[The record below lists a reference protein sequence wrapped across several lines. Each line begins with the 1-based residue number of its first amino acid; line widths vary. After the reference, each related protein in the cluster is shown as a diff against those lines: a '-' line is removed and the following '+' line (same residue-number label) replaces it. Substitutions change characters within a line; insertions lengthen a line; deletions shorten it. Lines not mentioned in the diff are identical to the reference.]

1 MFWVLDFACLAVI
14 LGAAVMVV
22 RLRTLTG
29 AVVALSAV
37 GTVLT
42 LLFVVLGAPDVAH
55 AEVAVGAIALPVLF
69 LVAIGKVR
77 TVVEP
82 AQVGEPSGT
91 EHPPGTERT
100 GGTEH
105 PPGTEHPAERA
116 DGGEAGKA
124 GG

>member
-1 MFWVLDFACLAVI
+1 MFWVLDFTCLAVI

-22 RLRTLTG
+22 FLRTLTG
-29 AVVALSAV
+29 AVVALSTV

-82 AQVGEPSGT
+82 DQVGEPPVDYPPDPNRTDATGRSEGT
-91 EHPPGTERT
+91 GR
-100 GGTEH
+100 
-105 PPGTEHPAERA
+105 
-116 DGGEAGKA
+116 A
-124 GG
+124 GGPERSGG